1 MTDDSCRVLV
11 TVLAHHEER
20 RIAACLDSLPLGE
33 SDVRVAVVVNGS
45 SDATADIVRG
55 YRERGVELVE
65 YAEGGKSRSWNRFMI
80 DAGPRA
86 ATYVFVDGDAELL
99 PGSIAA
105 LERCLVAHP
114 RANAASAPPM
124 NGRNATH
131 YRKLMAQEAGLF
143 GDCYALRGAFVERL
157 RASGIRLPDDLIG
170 DDSLI
175 AALAHTDLGSDADW
189 RSERVVACPDAG
201 FYCVPNGLTLLG
213 LRQQAKRMTNY
224 ALRRFQNR
232 IITAI
237 MRSSGPQGLPRLMAE
252 TYPAWFD
259 RLAPRLNPL
268 WYWFDRQALARMRA
282 AAADRSASA

>member
-11 TVLAHHEER
+11 TVLAHNEER

-33 SDVRVAVVVNGS
+33 SDVRVVVVVNGS
-45 SDATADIVRG
+45 SDATAEIVRG
-55 YRERGVELVE
+55 YWDRGVELVE
-65 YAEGGKSRSWNRFMI
+65 YAQGGKSRSWNRFII
-80 DAGPRA
+80 DTAPRA
-86 ATYVFVDGDAELL
+86 ATYVFVDGDAELV
-99 PGSIAA
+99 PGSVAA
-105 LERCLVAHP
+105 LERCLAAHP
-114 RANAASAPPM
+114 LANAASAPPM
-124 NGRNATH
+124 NGRNAAH
-131 YRKLMAQEAGLF
+131 YRKLMAEEAGLF

-170 DDSLI
+170 DDGLL

-189 RSERVVACPDAG
+189 RSERVVGCLEAG
-201 FYCVPNGLTLLG
+201 FYCVPNALTSLG

-232 IITAI
+232 IITSI
-237 MRSSGPQGLPRLMAE
+237 MRSNGPQGLPRVMAE
-252 TYPAWFD
+252 TYPAWLG

-268 WYWFDRQALARMRA
+268 WYWFDRQALKRMRA